1 MYRDR
6 RSAVRMLR
14 DVGHA
19 YARLVEPFLGPP
31 QPPLILTV
39 GSVIVIRRWRR
50 NALGIL
56 APSQALGLT
65 SSGDVVGLALDLV
78 MEGWPCPR

>member
-1 MYRDR
+1 
-6 RSAVRMLR
+6 MLR

-19 YARLVEPFLGPP
+19 YARLVEPFLGPS